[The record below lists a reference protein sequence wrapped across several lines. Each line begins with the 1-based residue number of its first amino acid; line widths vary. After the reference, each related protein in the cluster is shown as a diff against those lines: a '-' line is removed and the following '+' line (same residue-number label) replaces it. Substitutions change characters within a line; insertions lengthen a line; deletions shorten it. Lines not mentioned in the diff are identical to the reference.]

1 MQPKINT
8 HELVL
13 QLVERTLRLA
23 RNLWW
28 TWNPD
33 AQNLFEGLS
42 AKTWHDSHH
51 NAVQVMRELSKDK
64 LITLYHDPVLREK
77 AERVIR
83 DFEGYMRRGKTWGAT
98 HCPQLKERPVA
109 YFSAEFGL
117 HESLPVYSGGL
128 GILSGDHIKSASDL
142 GIPFFGITLF
152 YRQSYFTQVIDAEGV
167 QNEIYPELDPESL
180 PMEIVC
186 DGNGNEVVCSL
197 KIADTEVYFH
207 AWRIDV
213 GRASLYLLDTNRPE
227 NEPHWRDIS
236 TRVYGGDQ
244 TTRICQELI
253 LGVGGIRLLRKI
265 GIRPHIHHLNEGH
278 SSFLLVELLRE
289 RLREGLSFPQ
299 AQESVRN
306 ETVFTTHT
314 TVAAAHDRF
323 PRDLVDRFLR
333 EWHLDLNMSA
343 EQFMDLGRVNAGDPE
358 EDFCMTVL
366 ALKLTRAANAV
377 SELNGQVCRQMWRP
391 LYPEHEADDVP
402 IGHIT
407 NGVHMKGW
415 MNSTTFEFWNRTLG
429 PEWCSRLLH
438 TDFWEKMGDSNTVTD
453 EDIWELRYR
462 LKREMINALRY
473 LLEDRQARM
482 DTPMTFQ
489 PHKAL
494 DPEVLTVGF
503 ARRFATYKRATLLFQ
518 DMEKIA
524 SVFNSPDK
532 SIQMVISGKAHPEDE
547 KGKHLIRDIIQI
559 ANDPRFTG
567 RVVFLE
573 DYNIE
578 IGRHLISGC
587 DVWLNNPRRPLEASG
602 TSGQKIAVHGGLN
615 ASILDGWWREGYDGT
630 NGFAIGRDSHPV
642 PVDEALQDRLDS
654 EDLCRLFTDEI
665 IPEFYDR
672 DQNNIPRRWI
682 QRIRR
687 AMVTLIP
694 RFNTD
699 RMVADYT
706 RKYYLKPWG

>member
-1 MQPKINT
+1 MQPEVNT
-8 HELVL
+8 YELIL
-13 QLVERTLRLA
+13 QLVERTPRLA

-28 TWNPD
+28 TWNPEARD
-33 AQNLFEGLS
+33 LFEGLS
-42 AKTWHDSHH
+42 SKTWHDSHH
-51 NAVQVMRELSKDK
+51 NAVQVMRGLSKDE
-64 LITLYHDPVLREK
+64 LIALYHDPVLR
-77 AERVIR
+77 ARAGRVIR
-83 DFEGYMRRGKTWGAT
+83 DFEVYMRAGKTWAAT
-98 HCPQLKERPVA
+98 HCPRLKERPVA

-142 GIPFFGITLF
+142 GIPFVGITLF
-152 YRQSYFTQVIDAEGV
+152 YRQGYFTQVIDADGLQDEV
-167 QNEIYPELDPESL
+167 YPELDPGSL

-197 KIADTEVYFH
+197 KIADSEIYFH
-207 AWRIDV
+207 AWRIHV
-213 GRASLYLLDTNRPE
+213 GRATLYLLDTNRPE
-227 NEPHWRDIS
+227 NDAHWRDIS

-289 RLREGLSFPQ
+289 RLREGLSFSQ
-299 AQESVRN
+299 ARESVRN

-314 TVAAAHDRF
+314 TVAAGHDRF
-323 PRDLVDRFLR
+323 PGYLVDRFLR
-333 EWHLDLNMSA
+333 EWHRELNMSA

-377 SELNGQVCRQMWRP
+377 SELNGRVCRQMWRP
-391 LYPEHEADDVP
+391 LYPGREVGNVP

-438 TDFWEKMGDSNTVTD
+438 TDFWEKLGDSNTVTD
-453 EDIWELRYR
+453 EDIWELRNR
-462 LKREMINALRY
+462 LKREMIDALRY
-473 LLEDRQARM
+473 LLEDRQSGM
-482 DTPMTFQ
+482 DPPMISQ

-518 DMEKIA
+518 DMGKIA
-524 SVFNSPDK
+524 SVFNSADK

-547 KGKHLIRDIIQI
+547 EGKQLIRDIIQI

-602 TSGQKIAVHGGLN
+602 TSGQKIAIHGGLN
-615 ASILDGWWREGYDGT
+615 ASILDGWWREGHDGT
-630 NGFAIGRDSHPV
+630 NGFAIGMDSHPV
-642 PVDEALQDRLDS
+642 PGDEALQDRLDS
-654 EDLCRLFTDEI
+654 EHLCRVFTDEI

-694 RFNTD
+694 RFNTE

-706 RKYYLKPWG
+706 RKYYLKPWE